1 MRRLLIVVSLALAAI
16 ALPTAALAQYGGED
30 EEIVLTDSDG
40 NTTNTFSPG
49 ESGTANVTGLE
60 EDTDY
65 DLDFEQSPGIIIGSG
80 TSDGDGDL
88 RINFRIPTTATVGS
102 ATLTFIPDGETTGP
116 STTIRIVAGSGAALP
131 DTGQAI
137 DTYVGL
143 GIVLIL
149 LGTVLVLAV
158 RKRRAQRRDVVP
170 ADSEDLALRSG

>member
-1 MRRLLIVVSLALAAI
+1 VSLALAAF
-16 ALPTAALAQYGGED
+16 ALPSAALAQYGGED

-40 NTTNTFSPG
+40 DTTNSFTAG
-49 ESGTANVTGLE
+49 EQGTANVSGLE

-88 RINFRIPTTATVGS
+88 TINFRIPTTATVGS
-102 ATLTFIPDGETTGP
+102 ATLTFIPDGGTTGP
-116 STTIRIVAGSGAALP
+116 STTIQIVAGGGAALP

-137 DTYVGL
+137 DLYIGL

-158 RKRRAQRRDVVP
+158 RNRRTRRRVAEPVE
-170 ADSEDLALRSG
+170 SEDFALRSG